1 MELNAIQITVEPT
14 THGGDAKILGARLV
28 AHRRALGLSQSDLQ
42 RLTGV
47 PKARISRYEHGH
59 VVPSLPILVRLVDHL
74 DTSVDALTEGLFRET
89 RR

>member
-1 MELNAIQITVEPT
+1 VESMPR
-14 THGGDAKILGARLV
+14 GGDAETLGARL
-28 AHRRALGLSQSDLQ
+28 ADRRRALGMSQADLQ

-59 VVPSLPILVRLVDHL
+59 VVPSLRVLVRLVDHL
-74 DTSVDALTEGLFRET
+74 DTSVDALTKGIFRET